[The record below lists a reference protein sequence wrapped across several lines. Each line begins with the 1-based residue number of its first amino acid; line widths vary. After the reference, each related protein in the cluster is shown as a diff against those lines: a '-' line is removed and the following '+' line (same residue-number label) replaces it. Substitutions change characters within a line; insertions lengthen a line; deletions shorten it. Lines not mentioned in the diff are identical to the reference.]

1 MNLLPI
7 ILIGSGMIAVAL
19 VFVVFARQRGGSW
32 LYLGLGAL
40 CWVVTCLLVKS
51 KLSELVEPVVYP
63 ALFVPEK
70 LWAPG
75 SVLFYVYVG
84 ALTGVTEVLL
94 TWLLLRYTRLGRV
107 TWAKALAFGV
117 GFGAFE
123 ALYLGFQQLASI
135 ITALS
140 SPQSITEAALNNLQL
155 LGNPLYGL
163 APVADRLGAILAHI
177 LCNVLL
183 FYGAASGQAR
193 WLWVSFA
200 FKSLLDAVVGFAYFW
215 GSETLVKLWT
225 IEGLVLAFGIA
236 AWWGTRQIQRRY
248 GLAKSL
254 ALGS

>member
-1 MNLLPI
+1 MNLTPV
-7 ILIGSGMIAVAL
+7 ILIGAGMIAVAL
-19 VFVVFARQRGGSW
+19 VFIVFARQRGGSW

-40 CWVVTCLLVKS
+40 SWLVTCLVVKF
-51 KLSELVEPVVYP
+51 KLSELAEPVVYP
-63 ALFVPEK
+63 ALYVPGA

-94 TWLLLRYTRLGRV
+94 TWLLLRYTRLGQV

-123 ALYLGFQQLASI
+123 ALYLGFEQLASI

-155 LGNPLYGL
+155 FSNPLYGL

-177 LCNVLL
+177 FCNALL
-183 FYGAASGQAR
+183 FYGVASGKAR
-193 WLWVSFA
+193 WFWISFA
-200 FKSLLDAVVGFAYFW
+200 FKSLLDAIVGFAYFW
-215 GSETLVKLWT
+215 GSETLLKVWA
-225 IEGLVLAFGIA
+225 IEGLVLAFGIV

-248 GLAKSL
+248 TMAPLAS
-254 ALGS
+254 S

>member
-1 MNLLPI
+1 MNLTPI
-7 ILIGSGMIAVAL
+7 VLIGSGMIAVAL
-19 VFVVFARQRGGSW
+19 VFIVFARQRGGTW

-40 CWVVTCLLVKS
+40 SWIVTCLVVKS
-51 KLSELVEPVVYP
+51 KVAEIVEPVVYP
-63 ALFVPEK
+63 ALFVPGA

-84 ALTGVTEVLL
+84 TLTGVTEVLL

-123 ALYLGFQQLASI
+123 AMYLGFDHLATI

-140 SPQSITEAALNNLQL
+140 SPQSITEAALSNLQL
-155 LGNPLYGL
+155 FSNPLYGL
-163 APVADRLGAILAHI
+163 VPVADRLVAMLAHI
-177 LCNVLL
+177 FCNTLL
-183 FYGAASGQAR
+183 FYGVAARQAR

-200 FKSLLDAVVGFAYFW
+200 FKGLLDAIVGFAYFW
-215 GSETLVKLWT
+215 GSETLLKIWT
-225 IEGLVLAFGIA
+225 IEGLGLAFAAA

-248 GLAKSL
+248 ISAKSL
-254 ALGS
+254 AQGS